1 MFVFRDN
8 LPNLVVE
15 QRTTDELDNITNW
28 DSLMKKQLLAT
39 ILGFSTLGFAG
50 TAAAN
55 VTVPH
60 LETVG
65 RGEVTAQPDMATFS
79 VAVEEIRP
87 TAKEAKLAVDKAVTA
102 FVERLQA
109 QGIERADIQSAN
121 ISLQPQYHYPK
132 DKKPELTGYRA
143 NRHITVTVKDL
154 DQLNAYLDS
163 ALGDGINRINNI
175 ELKVSNEAEYI
186 EQARQAAIKDAMDKA
201 ESLAKGFGEKID
213 GVWSITYHAASPRPV
228 MMRMAMD
235 AAPAISATY
244 QDAQITI
251 QDRVEVVFKLEE

>member
-1 MFVFRDN
+1 
-8 LPNLVVE
+8 
-15 QRTTDELDNITNW
+15 
-28 DSLMKKQLLAT
+28 MKKQLLAVV
-39 ILGFSTLGFAG
+39 LGCSALGFAG
-50 TAAAN
+50 TVAAN

-60 LETVG
+60 LETIG
-65 RGEVTAQPDMATFS
+65 SGEVTAQPDMAEFS
-79 VAVEEIRP
+79 VAVEEVRG
-87 TAKEAKLAVDKAVTA
+87 TAKEAKQAVDKAVTA

-109 QGIERADIQSAN
+109 KGVERSDIQSAN

-143 NRHITVTVKDL
+143 SRHITVTVRDL
-154 DQLNAYLDS
+154 EQLNTYLDN

-175 ELKVSNEAEYI
+175 QLRVSNEAEYV
-186 EQARQAAIKDAMDKA
+186 EQARQAAIKDAMEKA

-213 GVWSITYHAASPRPV
+213 GVWRITYQVSHPRPV

-235 AAPAISATY
+235 AAPETAATY

-251 QDRVEVVFKLEE
+251 RDRVEVVFKLEE

>member
-1 MFVFRDN
+1 
-8 LPNLVVE
+8 
-15 QRTTDELDNITNW
+15 
-28 DSLMKKQLLAT
+28 MKKQLLAVV
-39 ILGFSTLGFAG
+39 LGFSSLGVAG
-50 TAAAN
+50 AAAAD

-60 LETVG
+60 LETIG
-65 RGEVTAQPDMATFS
+65 SGEVTAQPDMAEFS
-79 VAVEEIRP
+79 VAVEETRS
-87 TAKEAKLAVDKAVTA
+87 TAKEAKQAVDKAVTA

-109 QGIERADIQSAN
+109 KGVERSDIQSAN

-143 NRHITVTVKDL
+143 SRHITVTVREL
-154 DQLNAYLDS
+154 DQLNTYLDN

-175 ELKVSNEAEYI
+175 QLKVSNEAEYL
-186 EQARQAAIKDAMDKA
+186 ELARQAAIKDAMDKA

-213 GVWSITYHAASPRPV
+213 GVWRITYQVSHPRPV

-235 AAPAISATY
+235 AAPETAATY

-251 QDRVEVVFKLEE
+251 RDRVEVVFKLEE

>member
-1 MFVFRDN
+1 
-8 LPNLVVE
+8 
-15 QRTTDELDNITNW
+15 
-28 DSLMKKQLLAT
+28 MKKQLLAVV
-39 ILGFSTLGFAG
+39 LGFSSLGFAG
-50 TAAAN
+50 AAAAD
-55 VTVPH
+55 VAVPH
-60 LETVG
+60 LETIG
-65 RGEVTAQPDMATFS
+65 SGEVTAQPDMAEFS
-79 VAVEEIRP
+79 VAVEETRS
-87 TAKEAKLAVDKAVTA
+87 TAKEAKQAVDKAVTA

-109 QGIERADIQSAN
+109 KGVDRSDIQSAN

-143 NRHITVTVKDL
+143 SRHITVTVREL
-154 DQLNAYLDS
+154 DQLNTYLDN

-175 ELKVSNEAEYI
+175 QLKVSNEAEYL

-213 GVWSITYHAASPRPV
+213 GVWRITYQVSHPRPV

-235 AAPAISATY
+235 AAPETAATY

-251 QDRVEVVFKLEE
+251 RDRVEVVFKLED

>member
-1 MFVFRDN
+1 
-8 LPNLVVE
+8 
-15 QRTTDELDNITNW
+15 
-28 DSLMKKQLLAT
+28 MKKQLLAVVF
-39 ILGFSTLGFAG
+39 GCSALGFAG

-60 LETVG
+60 LETIG
-65 RGEVTAQPDMATFS
+65 SGEVTAQPDMAEFS
-79 VAVEEIRP
+79 VAVEEVRG
-87 TAKEAKLAVDKAVTA
+87 TAKEAKQAVDKAVTA

-109 QGIERADIQSAN
+109 KGVERSDIQSAN

-143 NRHITVTVKDL
+143 SRHITVSVRDL
-154 DQLNAYLDS
+154 EQLNTYLDN

-175 ELKVSNEAEYI
+175 QLKVSNEAEYV
-186 EQARQAAIKDAMDKA
+186 EQARQAAIKDAMEKA

-213 GVWSITYHAASPRPV
+213 GVWRITYQASHPRPV

-235 AAPAISATY
+235 AAPETAATY

-251 QDRVEVVFKLEE
+251 RDRVEVVFKLEE